1 MRLKPID
8 DLDDLLALAVADPAR
23 ALAFVELRLHRAAL
37 VMSTQPADL
46 PGAGFSLWPAYAGE
60 WWDDGFE
67 GSKLSDADVVR
78 RIEQWGDEV
87 PRPEPGEVD
96 EADRTLALLQGIEP
110 RAWRVVISRAWQEH
124 RGRRSWRSIG
134 RRVGVSHTMA
144 ARLHSDAVRHALGR
158 LLSRP
163 QKSLNNSPPSRFT
176 RPPNFTRVA
185 A

>member
-1 MRLKPID
+1 MRLKPIA
-8 DLDDLLALAVADPAR
+8 DLDDLLALTIAEPDR

-46 PGAGFSLWPAYAGE
+46 PGAGFSLWPEYAGE

-110 RAWRVVISRAWQEH
+110 RAWRVVIARAWQEH
-124 RGRRSWRSIG
+124 RGRRSWRGIG

-144 ARLHSDAVRHALGR
+144 ARLHADAVRHALAR
-158 LLSRP
+158 LLEGDR
-163 QKSLNNSPPSRFT
+163 KSLNNSTRFRFT
-176 RPPNFTRVA
+176 AGPNFSRVA